1 MSDRLIA
8 NITAHF
14 TQDDVD
20 RAVSQAVA
28 RIEADMKD
36 FEFIPVGWLEDL
48 MNRNS
53 LEEGLSSNN
62 PDVDIELAAAA
73 SKVLFAWDRWK
84 KERQE

>member
-8 NITAHF
+8 NITARF

-28 RIEADMKD
+28 RIEADMKN
-36 FEFIPVGWLEDL
+36 FEFIPVVWLEDL

-62 PDVDIELAAAA
+62 PDVDIELAAAVC
-73 SKVLFAWDRWK
+73 KVLFAWDKGK
-84 KERQE
+84 KEQQE

>member
-14 TQDDVD
+14 TQDDVY
-20 RAVSQAVA
+20 RAVSQDVA
-28 RIEADMKD
+28 RIKANTKG
-36 FEFIPVGWLEDL
+36 FEFIPVVWQGDL
-48 MNRNS
+48 MDRNS
-53 LEEGLSSNN
+53 PEEGLSSDN
-62 PDVDIELAAAA
+62 PDVDIELAAAV

>member
-1 MSDRLIA
+1 MSDRLIT

-28 RIEADMKD
+28 RIEADIKG
-36 FEFIPVGWLEDL
+36 FEFIPVVWLEDL

-53 LEEGLSSNN
+53 LEEGLSTDN
-62 PDVDIELAAAA
+62 PDVDIELAAAVC
-73 SKVLFAWDRWK
+73 KVLFAWDKWK

>member
-8 NITAHF
+8 NITVHF

-28 RIEADMKD
+28 RIEADTKG
-36 FEFIPVGWLEDL
+36 FESIPVVWLEDQ

-53 LEEGLSSNN
+53 LEEGLSTDN

-73 SKVLFAWDRWK
+73 CKVLIAWDKWK
-84 KERQE
+84 KEQQ

>member
-28 RIEADMKD
+28 RIEADIKG
-36 FEFIPVGWLEDL
+36 FEFIPVVWLEDL

-53 LEEGLSSNN
+53 LEEGLRSDN
-62 PDVDIELAAAA
+62 PDVDIELAAAVC
-73 SKVLFAWDRWK
+73 KVLFAWEKWK

>member
-28 RIEADMKD
+28 RIEADTKG
-36 FEFIPVGWLEDL
+36 FEFIPVVWLEDL

-62 PDVDIELAAAA
+62 PDVDIELAAAVC
-73 SKVLFAWDRWK
+73 KVLFAWDKWK

>member
-28 RIEADMKD
+28 RIEADIKG
-36 FEFIPVGWLEDL
+36 FEFIPVVWLEDQ

-53 LEEGLSSNN
+53 LEEGLSSDN

-73 SKVLFAWDRWK
+73 CKVLFAWDKWK

>member
-1 MSDRLIA
+1 MRDRLIA

-28 RIEADMKD
+28 RIEADIKG
-36 FEFIPVGWLEDL
+36 FEFIPVVWLEDL

-62 PDVDIELAAAA
+62 QDVDIELAAAVC
-73 SKVLFAWDRWK
+73 KVLFAWDKWK